1 MQLGLVEGMWDL
13 KSGRLQFKSCLCCSQ
28 LYDLGSII
36 PGSLSF
42 LLCKIRALDPS
53 LWGLSPPRVPAQ
65 HTGDAQL
72 TLLPPGF
79 LLLFSYCPATAA
91 GVSLPGGR
99 GRRGWRQPLPRLC
112 WSRSPA
118 WARALGSRPGDSCA
132 YKAAEAAEAG
142 GGPGSGRYFGPGLP
156 PPDPVSL
163 GSLGGGTLEFYF
175 WAPPSSLFASLPSP
189 GQRGGKRDHSGCP
202 WEAARLWLLTQA
214 GPLGLVP
221 PAFPLISGG
230 RGCLLLPLRI

>member
-1 MQLGLVEGMWDL
+1 M
-13 KSGRLQFKSCLCCSQ
+13 
-28 LYDLGSII
+28 
-36 PGSLSF
+36 
-42 LLCKIRALDPS
+42 
-53 LWGLSPPRVPAQ
+53 PAP
-65 HTGDAQL
+65 HTVDAQL

-79 LLLFSYCPATAA
+79 LLLFSHCPATAA

-99 GRRGWRQPLPRLC
+99 GRRGWRRPLPQLC
-112 WSRSPA
+112 RSLSLA

-175 WAPPSSLFASLPSP
+175 WALPFLPLCFLPSLA
-189 GQRGGKRDHSGCP
+189 RGVGRETTLGIP
-202 WEAARLWLLTQA
+202 AAHLWLLTQA
-214 GPLGLVP
+214 RPLGLVP
-221 PAFPLISGG
+221 PVFSLISGG